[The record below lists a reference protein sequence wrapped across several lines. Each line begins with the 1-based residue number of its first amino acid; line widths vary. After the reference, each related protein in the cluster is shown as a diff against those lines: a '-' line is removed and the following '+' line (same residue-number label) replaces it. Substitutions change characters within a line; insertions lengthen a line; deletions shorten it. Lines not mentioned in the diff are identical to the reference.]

1 VLERQQKADAAGAG
15 SRYSEVMRVKVLYF
29 GLLRDVFGAAGEEVE
44 LADGAAV
51 RDLLGLLRARTSK
64 DAMENKTESDADER
78 LWRSLAVAVNCEYG
92 SASIELREGDEVAL
106 LPPVSG
112 GLLRG
117 GRVLRARRKARF
129 ARGGCGGAEGCGAR
143 FAREGMPLKGERDAD

>member
-51 RDLLGLLRARTSK
+51 RDLLGLLRGRTSK
-64 DAMENKTESDADER
+64 DAMENKTESDADEQLQLTANMDRR
-78 LWRSLAVAVNCEYG
+78 LSSCGKATRSHCC
-92 SASIELREGDEVAL
+92 LR
-106 LPPVSG
+106 
-112 GLLRG
+112 
-117 GRVLRARRKARF
+117 
-129 ARGGCGGAEGCGAR
+129 
-143 FAREGMPLKGERDAD
+143 